1 MIEHATNGVFALL
14 GLGGVALAAKGIDW
28 LIGLKYKSKD
38 ECEACR
44 KEIKETEQ
52 NNHDLLISLNTKV
65 DLLLSGKH
73 IKIEDEWK
81 EL

>member
-1 MIEHATNGVFALL
+1 MIEHASSGLYAIL
-14 GLGGVALAAKGIDW
+14 GIGGIALAVKAIDW
-28 LIGLKYKSKD
+28 LISLKYKTKD
-38 ECEACR
+38 DCEICR

-73 IKIEDEWK
+73 IKIEDE
-81 EL
+81 

>member
-1 MIEHATNGVFALL
+1 MIEHASNGLFALL
-14 GLGGVALAAKGIDW
+14 GIGGIALAVKAIDW
-28 LIGLKYKSKD
+28 LISLKYKTKD
-38 ECEACR
+38 DCEVCR

-73 IKIEDEWK
+73 IKIEDE
-81 EL
+81 

>member
-1 MIEHATNGVFALL
+1 MIQHATTGLYALL
-14 GLGGVALAAKGIDW
+14 GIGGIALAAKAIDW
-28 LIGLKYKSKD
+28 LISLKYKTKD
-38 ECEACR
+38 DCELCR

-73 IKIEDEWK
+73 IKIEDE
-81 EL
+81 

>member
-1 MIEHATNGVFALL
+1 MIEHASNGLFALL
-14 GLGGVALAAKGIDW
+14 GIGGIALAVKAIDW
-28 LIGLKYKSKD
+28 LISLKYKTKD
-38 ECEACR
+38 DCEICR

-73 IKIEDEWK
+73 IKIEDE
-81 EL
+81 

>member
-1 MIEHATNGVFALL
+1 MIEHASSGLYALL
-14 GLGGVALAAKGIDW
+14 GIGGIALAVKAIDW
-28 LIGLKYKSKD
+28 LISLKYKTKD
-38 ECEACR
+38 DCELCR

-73 IKIEDEWK
+73 IKIEDE
-81 EL
+81 

>member
-1 MIEHATNGVFALL
+1 MIEHATSGLYALL
-14 GLGGVALAAKGIDW
+14 GIGGIALGIKAVDW
-28 LIGLKYKSKD
+28 LISLKYKTKD
-38 ECEACR
+38 DCELCR

-73 IKIEDEWK
+73 IKIEDE
-81 EL
+81 

>member
-1 MIEHATNGVFALL
+1 MIEHASNGLFALL
-14 GLGGVALAAKGIDW
+14 GIGGIALAVKAIDW
-28 LIGLKYKSKD
+28 LISLKYKTKD
-38 ECEACR
+38 DCELCR

-73 IKIEDEWK
+73 IKIEDE
-81 EL
+81 

>member
-1 MIEHATNGVFALL
+1 LIEHASSGLYAIL
-14 GLGGVALAAKGIDW
+14 GIGGIALAVKAIDW
-28 LIGLKYKSKD
+28 LISLKYKTKD
-38 ECEACR
+38 DCELCR

-73 IKIEDEWK
+73 IKIEDE
-81 EL
+81 

>member
-1 MIEHATNGVFALL
+1 MIEHASSGLYAIL
-14 GLGGVALAAKGIDW
+14 GIGGIALAVKAIDW
-28 LIGLKYKSKD
+28 LISLKYKTKD
-38 ECEACR
+38 DCELCR

-73 IKIEDEWK
+73 IKIEDE
-81 EL
+81 